1 MTKSKF
7 AYIALSLTVMLSLV
21 TAAVLG
27 QPAKEGSIY
36 RYLSIF
42 TEVFSLIRDN
52 YVDNVTSDQLVE
64 GAFNGVTDAVDEFSY
79 YVPPSLMGQY
89 RTFVDDE
96 QNGIGLVVTKR
107 YGFGYVIAPVA
118 GSPAALAGLEAGDLI
133 DQIDGKPTAKMAVW
147 QIREAL
153 QTEPGKTLALRIVR
167 GGVTKRESMSVTR
180 KSFTTPALT
189 PQNFGNVAYIKL
201 PFFEKGTARQLADS
215 LASVEKSGKQKL
227 IIDLRENAGGSVDE
241 AIASA
246 DLLLS
251 KGLITSVEG
260 RRADVKR
267 WEADPAVSY
276 NGEVEVL
283 TDSSSAAGAEI
294 FAAAISENGRGK
306 TVGVTTFGKAV
317 VQKFVTLPSE
327 GGLNVTVGHYTT
339 PKEKPILSA
348 GLRPDVPVELIAS
361 VVKEELNPKSA
372 PPDVILEKA
381 LELFG
386 EKKAMKAAA

>member
-1 MTKSKF
+1 MTKTKMAF
-7 AYIALSLTVMLSLV
+7 MALSVAVMLSLV

-27 QPAKEGSIY
+27 QPAKQGSIY

-52 YVDNVTSDQLVE
+52 HVDNVSSDQLVE

-79 YVPPSLMGQY
+79 YVPPALMAQY

-96 QNGIGLVVTKR
+96 ENGIGLVVTKR

-118 GSPAALAGLEAGDLI
+118 GSPAALAGIEAGDLI

-147 QIREAL
+147 QIRKAL

-167 GGVTKRESMSVTR
+167 GGVTKRESLSVTR
-180 KSFTTPALT
+180 KSFQPPPPT
-189 PQNFGNVAYIKL
+189 PQYFGSVAYIKV
-201 PFFEKGTARQLADS
+201 PFFEKGAARQLADS
-215 LASVEKSGKQKL
+215 LAAVEKSGKQKL
-227 IIDLRENAGGSVDE
+227 IIDLRKNAGGSMDE
-241 AIASA
+241 AIEAA
-246 DLLLS
+246 DLLLG

-260 RRADVKR
+260 RRADARR
-267 WEADPAVSY
+267 WEADSAISY
-276 NGEVEVL
+276 SGDVEIL
-283 TDSSSAAGAEI
+283 TDGSSAAGAEV

-317 VQKFVTLPSE
+317 VQKFVTLPSD
-327 GGLNVTVGHYTT
+327 GGLNVTIGHYTT

-348 GLRPDVPVELIAS
+348 GLRPDIQVELIAS
-361 VVKEELNPKSA
+361 AVKEDLNPKA
-372 PPDVILEKA
+372 PPPDVILEKA

>member
-7 AYIALSLTVMLSLV
+7 AFIALSLTVMLSLV